1 MTLDLSCSRAAL
13 RAVVLAAAL
22 ATAASPVATS
32 AAPRPSDAST
42 ASSVG
47 VALSVAAPVGV
58 LVGGAVL
65 TVVSV
70 VVLGRGTVIV
80 LERASDGA
88 RVSVTVAEASLRDA
102 ALVAGAVVGV
112 TALSTGLVLATGSRA
127 IAFVP
132 NEIGR
137 TLLHDERVTR

>member
-1 MTLDLSCSRAAL
+1 MKLDLSVPRAAL

-22 ATAASPVATS
+22 ASAVHPAAVS

-42 ASSVG
+42 ASAIG
-47 VALSVAAPVGV
+47 VALSVAAPLGL

-65 TVVSV
+65 TVASIQAV
-70 VVLGRGTVIV
+70 GQGTVIV

-88 RVSVTVAEASLRDA
+88 RASVTVAEASLREA
-102 ALVAGAVVGV
+102 ALVTGAVIGV
-112 TALSTGLVLATGSRA
+112 TALSTGLLLATGSRA

-132 NEIGR
+132 NELGR
-137 TLLHDERVTR
+137 ALLHDERVTR